1 MPKAICNRD
10 AAFVYQAMSFRALRY
25 AVTQRAAMGAW
36 ALVLVF
42 VLGWHVGREYLSA
55 DRRAMVF
62 AVISSLLLAW
72 QAMET
77 HQNQQQ
83 WARSNPLR
91 LVMFSIVAEML

>member
-1 MPKAICNRD
+1 MAEPRHIGTMANTALF

-83 WARSNPLR
+83 WLR
-91 LVMFSIVAEML
+91 LGAGSD